1 MSEIQKRPVG
11 RPKGSVNKTTLA
23 QQARSKGGGVYITKF
38 EKTIA
43 NTPLTKNSSLG
54 WRKWGSDNL
63 YCNHLLDLYSQS
75 PTHHSACQFAITSI
89 VGNGVD
95 FAAMGLNGDEVVPNS
110 YQTWDDVIRGL
121 ATDYILYG
129 SYALQ
134 VVKNRDNKTFSFFNI
149 GLDKVRWGEYDD
161 SGNIPYYY
169 VSADWSAL
177 GENPPTRID
186 ALDLSNDEK
195 LSMGVPYLYV
205 YRTYTPTQTYYTQ
218 PTYAAAIQAIQSEIE
233 FVQHD
238 LKSATNNFVPSGM
251 LVLNDVETQEE
262 REAII
267 DNVNKMF
274 VGTANSN
281 SLIISFRNNI
291 EENTPSFVPFTANNG
306 NVNIYA
312 DANTRTINRILC
324 AHSIPN
330 ASLIGM
336 PDISNSGF
344 ASEADKLE
352 VSYQLYN
359 KLTGNYNRM
368 AVIRTL
374 NQMLKLNGI
383 DTEII
388 MKPLSFNDFGNDAD
402 VEERTEAD
410 TITEEDKKQQ
420 TEEKVEGK

>member
-1 MSEIQKRPVG
+1 MG
-11 RPKGSVNKTTLA
+11 RTKGSLNKSTIA
-23 QQARSKGGGVYITKF
+23 QQARNKGGIYVTKF
-38 EKTIA
+38 EKQIA
-43 NTPLTKNSSLG
+43 NTPITKNSLLG

-89 VGNGVD
+89 VANGVD

-110 YQTWDDVIRGL
+110 HQTWDDVIRGL

-169 VSADWSAL
+169 ISADWSAL

-186 ALDLSNDEK
+186 ALDLSNDEN

-251 LVLNDVETQEE
+251 LVLNDVETDTE
-262 REAII
+262 RQAII

-274 VGTANSN
+274 VGTSNSN

-312 DANTRTINRILC
+312 DANERTINRILC
-324 AHSIPN
+324 AHQIPN

-336 PDISNSGF
+336 PDLVGSAF

-374 NQMLKLNGI
+374 NQMLKMNGI

-388 MKPLSFNDFGNDAD
+388 MRPLSFEDFGNDAD

-420 TEEKVEGK
+420 TDEKVAK